1 MSFRGIKMREMTL
14 EELSKF
20 DGKKTRITYIA
31 YQGKVYDITESPMF
45 EDGVHFD
52 LHSAGKDLTEEMA
65 GAPHGEEVFEYFSQV
80 GSLKSSPSK

>member
-1 MSFRGIKMREMTL
+1 MKEMTL
-14 EELSKF
+14 EELAKF

-52 LHSAGKDLTEEMA
+52 LHSAGGDLTEEMDA
-65 GAPHGEEVFEYFSQV
+65 APHGDEVIERFSQV
-80 GSLKSSPSK
+80 ASLKSSPSQ